1 MIYFSKL
8 IDICNNRYE
17 SQKVVDNY
25 FVGTKGG
32 FTRTRKKH
40 CYKRV

>member
-8 IDICNNRYE
+8 IDICINCYE

-25 FVGTKGG
+25 ANGTKVE
-32 FTRTRKKH
+32 KSCK
-40 CYKRV
+40 C